1 MKIFVI
7 NLELRTDRLDHVTKE
22 LTHYQ
27 WERFNAVNG
36 KDLTYKKIRDEGFDI
51 FNGWI
56 DPLLFRQLTYG
67 EIACAMSHFKL
78 WEKCIELDEPILI
91 LEDDIVVSS
100 PLDFSYL
107 NSLINVHDI
116 VYICHK
122 EMREHDSLKD
132 TDLTYPCYPYL
143 GSGYIIKPKTAKR
156 LVQSSFKKN
165 IIPIDEYL
173 PIMIGNNFLDT
184 GISKDN
190 EILENFKYLQ
200 DIFLK
205 DQQRLKA
212 VGFRKNLVEQLSRNI
227 MGSDIEQD
235 NPLIVQTH
243 VLTVATDTPKAGL
256 LYSSADKHK
265 INIVNL
271 GERVK
276 WLGGDMTAKGGGQKL
291 NLVYNYLINI
301 PDECIVMFVDGY
313 DVIVNDNLDTII
325 SRFKSFECDIL
336 FAAEKTCWP
345 EPNLANQFPHSD
357 TEYKYLNSGCYIG
370 YAGELKK
377 IIRRVDNRID
387 DQEFLQNQF
396 LEQVNYKKEINIKL
410 DTENYIFQCLA
421 GAEGEVKILHRQYP
435 RQLINTATNT
445 CPCILHGN
453 GNTKG
458 LLKEAY
464 DIIFNESLK
473 FDWSQAL
480 TPVGPDLLVGSFLSD
495 IDCAN
500 LIQIAENANKWE
512 SMYGDKFPGQE
523 VRIRDIS
530 TVLFD
535 VLSEKFM
542 KYIVPPSERYWHPLL
557 VHGIRDMFIIK
568 YSPETQSSLNC
579 HHDASL
585 ISGIV
590 RLNGSYEGGETYFHR
605 QDFSNKD
612 VPIGNVLVWPGQVT
626 HGHEGKPV
634 TSGTKY
640 NLVIWTSRYNGD
652 VNF

>member
-7 NLELRTDRLDHVTKE
+7 NLESRKDRLEHITKTLSQYE
-22 LTHYQ
+22 
-27 WERFNAVNG
+27 WERFNAVDGNS
-36 KDLTYKKIRDEGFDI
+36 LTYKEVRDKGFNV
-51 FNGWI
+51 FNRWV
-56 DPLLFRQLTYG
+56 DPLLYRYLSYG
-67 EIACAMSHFKL
+67 EIACSMSHFML
-78 WEKCIELDEPILI
+78 WEKCIELDEPII
-91 LEDDIVVSS
+91 IFEDDIILKKD
-100 PLDFSYL
+100 LDFNYYKELISKFDIAYL
-107 NSLINVHDI
+107 NHR
-116 VYICHK
+116 
-122 EMREHDSLKD
+122 EMRERDALKD
-132 TDLTYPCYPYL
+132 GELTYPCYPYL
-143 GSGYIIKPKTAKR
+143 GSGYIIKPTTAKR
-156 LVQSSFKKN
+156 LVQSAFKKC
-165 IIPIDEYL
+165 IIPVDEYL
-173 PIMIGNNFLDT
+173 PIMVGNKFNVT
-184 GISKDN
+184 GLCNDN
-190 EILENFKYLQ
+190 EVIENFNYLTKLYLE
-200 DIFLK
+200 DNSSLS
-205 DQQRLKA
+205 A
-212 VGFRKNLVEQLSRNI
+212 VAFRENVVEQLSRNI
-227 MGSDIEQD
+227 MGSDIELD
-235 NPLIVQTH
+235 NSFVQTTH
-243 VLTVATDTPKAGL
+243 VLTVATEVPKAGL

-276 WLGGDMTAKGGGQKL
+276 WLGGDMSGKGGGQKL
-291 NLVYNYLINI
+291 NLVYNYIINI

-370 YAGELKK
+370 YAGDLKQ

-396 LEQVNYKKEINIKL
+396 LEQVNHKNEINIKL
-410 DTENYIFQCLA
+410 DTENYIFQCMA
-421 GAEGEVKILHRQYP
+421 GAEEEVKILHRQYP
-435 RQLINTATNT
+435 RQLINIATNT
-445 CPCILHGN
+445 CPCVLHGN
-453 GNTKG
+453 GATKG

-480 TPVGPDLLVGSFLSD
+480 TPVGSDMLVGSFLSD

-523 VRIRDIS
+523 VRIREIS

-542 KYIVPPSERYWHPLL
+542 KYIVPPAERYWHPLL
-557 VHGIRDMFIIK
+557 VHGVRDMFIIK

-605 QDFSNKD
+605 QDYSNKD